1 MQTRQA
7 NLYEQA
13 FDCFLTENKLPFV
26 WIDQSKCLEFQ
37 EGPVKNFDFL
47 IRPDSESPILIELKG
62 RTFKGTSLTG
72 LKGLDGWVTFEDVRS
87 LSHWLD
93 QFQKDAPT
101 AQAVFVFAFRFV
113 NIDIETDGW
122 DVYDYSGEQF
132 LFMAIPL
139 QKYADTM
146 KIRSPKW
153 QTVNLF
159 MENFRKQAI
168 PIEELLK

>member
-7 NLYEQA
+7 NVYEQA
-13 FDCFLTENKLPFV
+13 FECFLAENKLPFI

-37 EGPVKNFDFL
+37 DGPVKNFDFL
-47 IRPDSESPILIELKG
+47 IRPESDSPILAELKG
-62 RTFKGTSLTG
+62 RTFKGASLAG

-93 QFQKDAPT
+93 QFQKDISA
-101 AQAVFVFAFRFV
+101 AQAIFVFAFRFA

-122 DVYDYSGEQF
+122 PLYDYSGERF
-132 LFMAIPL
+132 LFLAIPL

-153 QTVNLF
+153 QIVA
-159 MENFRKQAI
+159 MKAADFRQCALPVEKI
-168 PIEELLK
+168 LE